1 MSLNKKK
8 ICMLIYNNK
17 VILIFQ
23 IIFLINIL
31 RIINVNIIKRLLKIT
46 AHIY

>member
-1 MSLNKKK
+1 
-8 ICMLIYNNK
+8 MLIYNNK